1 MRKNA
6 FVMEMLNILVNLEY
20 INAII
25 MLTNNN
31 YLLAY
36 VFHF

>member
-1 MRKNA
+1 MRNNA

-20 INAII
+20 INAK